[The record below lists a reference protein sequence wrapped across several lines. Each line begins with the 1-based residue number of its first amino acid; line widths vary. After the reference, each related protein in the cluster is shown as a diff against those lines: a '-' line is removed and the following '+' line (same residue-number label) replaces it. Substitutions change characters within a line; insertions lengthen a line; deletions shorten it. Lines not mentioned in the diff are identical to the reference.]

1 MREGSKRQTRG
12 GTAVASAVA
21 LLLLELQVQVLLGLP
36 NGEFMSLNCKT
47 IAYAD
52 TQQTLN
58 AERNCT
64 I

>member
-1 MREGSKRQTRG
+1 
-12 GTAVASAVA
+12 VASAVA